1 MSLSALAQRTRGAIG
16 LRGRIVA
23 VVLITTVATLAIAAL
38 LLLGPLE
45 SSLKK
50 ADEATLR
57 KAIPASTID
66 KFKRLPLGYIIGT
79 PARKNHKRA
88 VASAARSPAGAVV
101 ARVRRVGGQA
111 SPLPPPSWSD
121 VRHALFKD
129 LQGVGTRVGGSAVV
143 LGSPGLGGQGSQPLP
158 TDARPGAAASGTP
171 LSGDDYSD
179 VAQAYRSGRK
189 VYSSASIDGTEYARA
204 AIPFTNRNNANHV
217 PVRYVLAVRKSISEI
232 PDAVRVI
239 TRAFLEAAAAGLV
252 LTLILGIGLSGRLV
266 ARLRRL
272 RRAAIEVREDGLGSV
287 VPVDRTRDEVGDLAR
302 SLAAMQERLR
312 QQEEARRAFVATASH
327 ELRTPLTSLDG
338 MLELLHDDL
347 EYSDPDI
354 ADARD
359 LLARARAQS
368 RRLGRLAAD
377 LLDLSRM
384 DAQVQLRSEPVE
396 LSEISRAVLAEFE
409 LGADERGIRTSLE
422 LRGESAW
429 ALGDPGSIARIL
441 RILVDNAIRISP
453 RGSEIWVRLRR
464 GKAVTLSVCD
474 GGPGVREEERDAIF
488 QRFKRGRDTGGQA
501 GFGLGLAI
509 GRELARRMDGDLVV
523 EPAGAIGATFTL
535 TLPVAHAVDRDQGVP
550 PVGAAGR

>member
-1 MSLSALAQRTRGAIG
+1 VSVAALAHRARGAIG

-23 VVLITTVATLAIAAL
+23 VVLITTVATLAIASVRV
-38 LLLGPLE
+38 LGPLE
-45 SSLKK
+45 KSLRRADEQALKK
-50 ADEATLR
+50 T
-57 KAIPASTID
+57 IPHNVV
-66 KFKRLPLGYIIGT
+66 KRFERLPLGDLNT
-79 PARKNHKRA
+79 PGSTASRQLARAQQQLQTETGGAFVAVLGNA
-88 VASAARSPAGAVV
+88 GLDGLDASVLYPGSGISGDPYTDVASVLTSHHPNFRVV
-101 ARVRRVGGQA
+101 
-111 SPLPPPSWSD
+111 
-121 VRHALFKD
+121 
-129 LQGVGTRVGGSAVV
+129 
-143 LGSPGLGGQGSQPLP
+143 
-158 TDARPGAAASGTP
+158 
-171 LSGDDYSD
+171 
-179 VAQAYRSGRK
+179 
-189 VYSSASIDGTEYARA
+189 SIDGTQYASA
-204 AIPFTNRNNANHV
+204 VIPFKVRELIVKRPPPAKPKAPAHV
-217 PVRYVLAVRKSISEI
+217 AGRVGFPTGRPRPPGAWFRTLRYAIVLRKSISEI
-232 PDAVRVI
+232 PAAVHVI

-272 RRAAIEVREDGLGSV
+272 RRVAIEVEQDGPTSV
-287 VPVDRTRDEVGDLAR
+287 VPVDRARDEVGDLAR

-338 MLELLHDDL
+338 MLELLQDDL
-347 EYSDPDI
+347 DYSDPDI

-359 LLARARAQS
+359 LVARARAQS

-384 DAQVQLRSEPVE
+384 DAQVELRSEPVE

-441 RILVDNAIRISP
+441 RILVDNALRISP
-453 RGSEIWVRLRR
+453 RGSEIRVLLRR
-464 GKAVTLSVCD
+464 GRVVTLSVCD
-474 GGPGVREEERDAIF
+474 EGPGVREEERDVIF
-488 QRFKRGRDTGGQA
+488 QRFKRGRDTGGLA

-535 TLPVAHAVDRDQGVP
+535 TLPVADAVDRDQGAP
-550 PVGAAGR
+550 PVGTAGR

>member
-1 MSLSALAQRTRGAIG
+1 VSVAALAHRARGAIG

-23 VVLITTVATLAIAAL
+23 VVLITTVATLAIASVRV
-38 LLLGPLE
+38 LGPLE
-45 SSLKK
+45 KSLRRADEQALKK
-50 ADEATLR
+50 T
-57 KAIPASTID
+57 IPHNVV
-66 KFKRLPLGYIIGT
+66 KRFERLPLGDLNT
-79 PARKNHKRA
+79 PGSTASRQLARAQQQLQTETGGAFVAVLGNA
-88 VASAARSPAGAVV
+88 GLDGLDASVLYPGSGISGDPYTDVASVLTSHHPNFRVV
-101 ARVRRVGGQA
+101 
-111 SPLPPPSWSD
+111 
-121 VRHALFKD
+121 
-129 LQGVGTRVGGSAVV
+129 
-143 LGSPGLGGQGSQPLP
+143 
-158 TDARPGAAASGTP
+158 
-171 LSGDDYSD
+171 
-179 VAQAYRSGRK
+179 
-189 VYSSASIDGTEYARA
+189 SIDGTQYASA
-204 AIPFTNRNNANHV
+204 VIPFKVRELIVKRPPPAKPKAPAHV
-217 PVRYVLAVRKSISEI
+217 AGRVGFPTGRPRPPGAWFTTLRYAIVLRKSISEI
-232 PDAVRVI
+232 PAAVHVI

-272 RRAAIEVREDGLGSV
+272 RRVAIEVEQDGPTSV
-287 VPVDRTRDEVGDLAR
+287 VPVDRARDEVGDLAR

-338 MLELLHDDL
+338 MLELLQDDL
-347 EYSDPDI
+347 DYSDPDI

-359 LLARARAQS
+359 LVARARAQS

-384 DAQVQLRSEPVE
+384 DAQVELRSEPVE

-441 RILVDNAIRISP
+441 RILVDNALRISP
-453 RGSEIWVRLRR
+453 RGSEIRVLLRR
-464 GKAVTLSVCD
+464 GRVVTLSVCD
-474 GGPGVREEERDAIF
+474 EGPGVREEERDVIF
-488 QRFKRGRDTGGQA
+488 QRFKRGRDTGGLA

-535 TLPVAHAVDRDQGVP
+535 TLPVADAVDRDQGAP
-550 PVGAAGR
+550 PVGTAGR

>member
-1 MSLSALAQRTRGAIG
+1 VSVPALAQRARGAIG

-23 VVLITTVATLAIAAL
+23 VVLITTVATLAIAAV

-45 SSLKK
+45 KSLRK
-50 ADEATLR
+50 ADEQAL
-57 KAIPASTID
+57 KKSIPHNVV
-66 KFKRLPLGYIIGT
+66 KRFKRLPLGNLNTLGST
-79 PARKNHKRA
+79 APHQLARA
-88 VASAARSPAGAVV
+88 QQQLQDETGGAFVA
-101 ARVRRVGGQA
+101 
-111 SPLPPPSWSD
+111 
-121 VRHALFKD
+121 
-129 LQGVGTRVGGSAVV
+129 V
-143 LGSPGLGGQGSQPLP
+143 LGNAGRNGAHASVLLP
-158 TDARPGAAASGTP
+158 ESGI
-171 LSGDDYSD
+171 SGDPYTD
-179 VAQAYRSGRK
+179 VAAVLRRNQPKFK
-189 VYSSASIDGTEYARA
+189 VISIDGTQYASA
-204 AIPFTNRNNANHV
+204 VIPFKVREVIVKRPSSASPRAPAHV
-217 PVRYVLAVRKSISEI
+217 AGRPGAPPSHGSRPPGVWTTTLPYAIVLRKSISEI
-232 PDAVRVI
+232 PAVVHVV

-272 RRAAIEVREDGLGSV
+272 RRVAIVVEQDGPGSV
-287 VPVDRTRDEVGDLAR
+287 VPVDRARDEVGDLAR

-347 EYSDPDI
+347 DYADPDI

-359 LLARARAQS
+359 LVARARAQS

-384 DAQVQLRSEPVE
+384 DAQVDLRSEPVE
-396 LSEISRAVLAEFE
+396 LGEISRAVLAEFE
-409 LGADERGIRTSLE
+409 LVAEERGIRTSLQ

-441 RILVDNAIRISP
+441 RILVDNGLRISP
-453 RGSEIWVRLRR
+453 RGSEIRVRLRS
-464 GKAVTLSVCD
+464 GKVVTLSVCD
-474 GGPGVREEERDAIF
+474 EGPGVREEERDAIF

-509 GRELARRMDGDLVV
+509 GRELARRMDGDLVL

-535 TLPVAHAVDRDQGVP
+535 TLPVAPAGDRDQGAP
-550 PVGAAGR
+550 PVQTTGA